1 MTEEEVA
8 EAATTAAQEAANTS
22 YVLQSASQHGTDA
35 QSRYYALAHRL
46 FSACY
51 EPRGAWRQ
59 MIPPTVM
66 LLTLHMLHSCS
77 NWLHTAARDAHCSCI
92 SWQDRRA

>member
-8 EAATTAAQEAANTS
+8 EAATTAAQEAANNS

-46 FSACY
+46 PPACDLRAAST
-51 EPRGAWRQ
+51 E
-59 MIPPTVM
+59 IVLPTVM
-66 LLTLHMLHSCS
+66 LTDASHAAQPQPAAPHCCREALQCS
-77 NWLHTAARDAHCSCI
+77 
-92 SWQDRRA
+92 